1 MDSEATVRDF
11 LSGSGTDSRGRTL
24 ADVLAYSDD
33 ELELHHDFIQWLF
46 PLDQASRFNPDAP
59 VLARHE
65 FAELGRN
72 PAVVAGLRQGLA
84 RMLAFYGLEWNAV
97 GVAKSAGWLHR
108 SRSWAVLP
116 THNDLRIT
124 RILRSLALFGLQHE
138 AAALLGFLET
148 MLDAMPLRP
157 GRDTTLRH
165 WRSALSI

>member
-1 MDSEATVRDF
+1 MDNKAAVRDF

-33 ELELHHDFIQWLF
+33 ELELQHDFIQWLF

-59 VLARHE
+59 VLAQHE

-72 PAVVAGLRQGLA
+72 PEVVAGLRQGLA
-84 RMLAFYGLEWNAV
+84 RMLAFYGLGWNADS
-97 GVAKSAGWLHR
+97 VAKSAGWPLR
-108 SRSWAVLP
+108 SRNWAHQP

-124 RILRSLALFGLQHE
+124 RILRSLALFGLQPE
-138 AAALLGFLET
+138 AAAFLGFLES
-148 MLDAMPLRP
+148 MLDARPQRP
-157 GRDTTLRH
+157 GRDITLRH